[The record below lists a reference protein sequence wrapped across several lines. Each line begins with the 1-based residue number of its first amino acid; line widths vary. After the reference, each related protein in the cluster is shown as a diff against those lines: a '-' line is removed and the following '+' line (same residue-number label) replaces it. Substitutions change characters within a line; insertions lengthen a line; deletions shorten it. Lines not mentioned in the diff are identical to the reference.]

1 MSMFLDEFEQAP
13 GLRYLNHA
21 AVAPW
26 PKRASDAVVRFAK
39 ENVWLGARDY
49 PEWMAMEQRL
59 RERLMRLT
67 NAPSTDD
74 IALVKN
80 TSEALS
86 FVAFGIDWQPGDQIV
101 ISDEEFPSNRNVW
114 EALADRGVEVVQVSL
129 KGQDPEADLLAACG
143 TNVRLLAISAVQF
156 ASGLRLDLVRL
167 GQGCRAR
174 DVLFCI
180 DAIQQLGA
188 LPFDVQAY
196 QCDFAMA
203 DGHKW
208 MLGPEGLGVFYC
220 RAEVRP
226 RLKLSEYGWHMLEHM
241 GDYTR
246 TEWEPAHSARRFECG
261 SPNMLGAAALEAS
274 LSLLEEVGMA
284 RVSALVAER
293 VQWLRDGLAAIPGVQ
308 LHSPEN
314 VQRRSGIVSFSIDGI
329 DNAQAYLRLKQEQVV
344 CITRGPGV
352 RFSPHFYTPKQ
363 IIDETLQIVRK
374 IAER

>member
-1 MSMFLDEFEQAP
+1 MPMFLDEFEQAP

-26 PKRASDAVVRFAK
+26 PKRASQAVARFAN
-39 ENVWLGARDY
+39 ENVLLGARDY
-49 PEWMAMEQRL
+49 PDWMAMEQRL

-86 FVAFGIDWQPGDQIV
+86 FVASGLQWQAGDQIV
-101 ISDEEFPSNRNVW
+101 ISDEEFPSNRIVW
-114 EALADRGVEVVQVSL
+114 EALANQGVEVVQVSL

-143 TNVRLLAISAVQF
+143 PQVRLLAISAVQF
-156 ASGLRLDLVRL
+156 ASGMRLDLVRL
-167 GQGCRAR
+167 GQGCRER
-174 DVLFCI
+174 KVLFCI

-220 RAEVRP
+220 RAEIRP
-226 RLKLSEYGWHMLEHM
+226 QLKLSEYGWHMLEHM

-261 SPNMLGAAALEAS
+261 SPNMLGATALEAS
-274 LSLLEEVGMA
+274 LSLLEEVGMDQ
-284 RVSALVAER
+284 VSTLLAER
-293 VQWLRDGLAAIPGVQ
+293 VQWLYEGLAAIPGAH
-308 LHSPEN
+308 LHSPDDPL
-314 VQRRSGIVSFSIDGI
+314 RRSGIVSFSIEGV
-329 DNAQAYLRLKQEQVV
+329 DNAQACHRLKQEQVV

-352 RFSPHFYTPKQ
+352 RFSPHFYTTRQ
-363 IIDETLQIVRK
+363 VIDETLAIVRQ

>member
-1 MSMFLDEFEQAP
+1 MSMFLDEFEQAS

-26 PKRASDAVVRFAK
+26 PKRASQAVARFAN
-39 ENVWLGARDY
+39 ENVLLGARDY
-49 PEWMAMEQRL
+49 PDWMAMEQRL

-86 FVAFGIDWQPGDQIV
+86 FVAFGLQWQAGDQIV
-101 ISDEEFPSNRNVW
+101 ISDEEFPSNRIVW
-114 EALADRGVEVVQVSL
+114 EALADQGVEVVQVSL
-129 KGQDPEADLLAACG
+129 KGQDPEANLLAACG
-143 TNVRLLAISAVQF
+143 PRVRLLSISAVQF

-167 GQGCRAR
+167 GQGCRER
-174 DVLFCI
+174 NVLFCI

-220 RAEVRP
+220 RAEVRGQ
-226 RLKLSEYGWHMLEHM
+226 LKLSEYGWHMLEHM
-241 GDYTR
+241 GDYSRST
-246 TEWEPAHSARRFECG
+246 WEPARSARRFECG
-261 SPNMLGAAALEAS
+261 SPNMLGAAALDAS
-274 LSLLEEVGMA
+274 LSLLEEVGLEQ
-284 RVSALVAER
+284 VSELLAER
-293 VQWLRDGLAAIPGVQ
+293 VQWLYEGLAAIPGVTV
-308 LHSPEN
+308 HSPEELH
-314 VQRRSGIVSFSIDGI
+314 RRSGIVSFSIAGV
-329 DNAQAYLRLKQEQVV
+329 DNVLVHQHLKHEQVV
-344 CITRGPGV
+344 CIPRGPGV
-352 RFSPHFYTPKQ
+352 RFSPHFYTSRQ
-363 IIDETLQIVRK
+363 VIDETVQIVRQ

>member
-26 PKRASDAVVRFAK
+26 PKRASQAVARFAS
-39 ENVWLGARDY
+39 ENVLLGARDY
-49 PEWMAMEQRL
+49 PDWMAMEQRL

-86 FVAFGIDWQPGDQIV
+86 FVAFGLPWQAGDQIV
-101 ISDEEFPSNRNVW
+101 ISDEEFPSNRIVW
-114 EALADRGVEVVQVSL
+114 EALADQGVEVLQVSL

-143 TNVRLLAISAVQF
+143 PRVRLLAISAVQF

-167 GQGCRAR
+167 GQGCRER
-174 DVLFCI
+174 NVLFCI

-226 RLKLSEYGWHMLEHM
+226 QLKLSEYGWHMLEHM

-246 TEWEPAHSARRFECG
+246 TEWEPARSARRFECG
-261 SPNMLGAAALEAS
+261 SPNMLGAAALDAS
-274 LSLLEEVGMA
+274 LSVLEEVGMPQ
-284 RVSALVAER
+284 VSALLAER
-293 VQWLRDGLAAIPGVQ
+293 VQWLYDGLAAIPGVR
-308 LHSPEN
+308 LHSPEDP
-314 VQRRSGIVSFSIDGI
+314 QRRSGIVSFSISGVE
-329 DNAQAYLRLKQEQVV
+329 NADAYHRLKQEQVV

-352 RFSPHFYTPKQ
+352 RFSPHFYTPKR
-363 IIDETLQIVRK
+363 IIDETLAIVRQ